1 MLRISIFFIV
11 LLWSVAGFSQSDDSV
26 LNTAKDGIYKGS
38 ASGVLFIKNPKN
50 QEVILDFQGSSAVV
64 EVIGGEEEE
73 EHPYGNRK
81 EYKTTTTSGKTAL
94 KYSTVAYANELKI
107 TLAGEEYFINT
118 IDGACDI
125 QISGLDFYFKKE
137 EETEYLILTA
147 KKELVLQ
154 NEERKK
160 TIKVLPKSVMI
171 WAVEYKTKTKSPTL
185 TK

>member
-1 MLRISIFFIV
+1 MPKREFIKV
-11 LLWSVAGFSQSDDSV
+11 RSL
-26 LNTAKDGIYKGS
+26 
-38 ASGVLFIKNPKN
+38 GVVFIKNTKN

-64 EVIGGEEEE
+64 EIIGDETEDEFL
-73 EHPYGNRK
+73 YGSRK
-81 EYKTTTTSGKTAL
+81 DYKTTTTSGKTAL
-94 KYSTVAYANELKI
+94 KYSVLNTANEITI
-107 TLAGEEYFINT
+107 TLAGEEYSITT

-171 WAVEYKTKTKSPTL
+171 WAVGIR
-185 TK
+185 